1 MLLIYR
7 MVKLTKYIDI
17 RIFILSLAIGIFVV
31 YMTTDTNRTI
41 YIYPTPENVE
51 LMLYKDKANQCF
63 AFEQKEVSCPRNPM
77 NIEKIP
83 IQA

>member
-1 MLLIYR
+1 
-7 MVKLTKYIDI
+7 
-17 RIFILSLAIGIFVV
+17 
-31 YMTTDTNRTI
+31 MTTDSNRTI

-63 AFEQKEVSCPRNPM
+63 AFEQNEVSCPRNPM

>member
-1 MLLIYR
+1 
-7 MVKLTKYIDI
+7 
-17 RIFILSLAIGIFVV
+17 
-31 YMTTDTNRTI
+31 MTTDTNRTI

>member
-1 MLLIYR
+1 VLLIYR
-7 MVKLTKYIDI
+7 MVKLTKYISI
-17 RIFILSLAIGIFVV
+17 PIFIMSLAIGIFIV
-31 YMTTDTNRTI
+31 YMTTDETRTI

-51 LMLYKDKANQCF
+51 LMLYRDKADQCF

-83 IQA
+83 IQS

>member
-7 MVKLTKYIDI
+7 MVKLTKYISI
-17 RIFILSLAIGIFVV
+17 RIFMISLAIGIFVV
-31 YMTTDTNRTI
+31 YLTTDTTRTI

-51 LMLYKDKANQCF
+51 LMLYRDKADQCF
-63 AFEQKEVSCPRNPM
+63 AFEQEEVSCPRNPM

-83 IQA
+83 IQG